1 MIKFG
6 STTEL
11 ILPRPD
17 DVTVHVTEGQT
28 VKGGRTAL
36 ATLAPSAARA
46 PQPAA
51 AAQADTG

>member
-17 DVTVHVTEGQT
+17 DVTIHVSNGDVVRAGVT
-28 VKGGRTAL
+28 RFS
-36 ATLAPSAARA
+36 TLAP
-46 PQPAA
+46 
-51 AAQADTG
+51 QA